1 MTIPLRNTIF
11 EKIKEANS
19 LTDVELYKSLTKDG
33 LNLPE
38 DKFNK
43 LLLDLEILGLIKVAW
58 FTKDERRIEVI
69 VVEKE
74 EDPIEKQ
81 NKEVNSLTDVEL
93 YKSLT
98 KDGQNLPEDK
108 FNKLLLDLEIL
119 GLIKVAWFTKD
130 ERRIE
135 VIVIEK
141 EEDPIEK
148 QNKEVMEK
156 DYEASFPGL
165 DK

>member
-1 MTIPLRNTIF
+1 MTIPLRNTIY
-11 EKIKEANS
+11 EKIKEVNS

-58 FTKDERRIEVI
+58 FTKDERRIEI
-69 VVEKE
+69 
-74 EDPIEKQ
+74 
-81 NKEVNSLTDVEL
+81 
-93 YKSLT
+93 
-98 KDGQNLPEDK
+98 
-108 FNKLLLDLEIL
+108 
-119 GLIKVAWFTKD
+119 
-130 ERRIE
+130 
-135 VIVIEK
+135 IVIEK

-148 QNKEVMEK
+148 QNKEIMEK

>member
-1 MTIPLRNTIF
+1 MTIPLRNQIF
-11 EKIKEANS
+11 EKIKESNS
-19 LTDVELYKSLTKDG
+19 LTDIELYKSLTKDG

-58 FTKDERRIEVI
+58 FTKDERRIEI
-69 VVEKE
+69 
-74 EDPIEKQ
+74 
-81 NKEVNSLTDVEL
+81 T
-93 YKSLT
+93 
-98 KDGQNLPEDK
+98 
-108 FNKLLLDLEIL
+108 
-119 GLIKVAWFTKD
+119 
-130 ERRIE
+130 
-135 VIVIEK
+135 VIEK

-156 DYEASFPGL
+156 DYEASFPGV

>member
-11 EKIKEANS
+11 EKIKEVNS

-74 EDPIEKQ
+74 EDSIE
-81 NKEVNSLTDVEL
+81 
-93 YKSLT
+93 
-98 KDGQNLPEDK
+98 
-108 FNKLLLDLEIL
+108 
-119 GLIKVAWFTKD
+119 A
-130 ERRIE
+130 
-135 VIVIEK
+135 
-141 EEDPIEK
+141 

-156 DYEASFPGL
+156 DYEASFPGV